1 MLDYIRSNAQSFGVK
16 VAFAI
21 IILVFMF
28 WGVGSLT
35 DGGSSNVVAKV
46 NGEAITAQQFEQ
58 AYQRAAEYAMRNDPS
73 LTREALVQQKL
84 GRQVL
89 NELISAQLI
98 RQEAARVGMTVSPEE
113 MHYVVSKLPAFQD
126 AQGKFDPEAYKR
138 NIEAQRMSVAEYEQG
153 LADSILRDKVMRTV
167 AGSAWAAGDEARK
180 YYDFLTQQ
188 RTVEYLYLPAAD
200 FAASVKPTEEELNA
214 WYEAHKAELASQPR
228 VEVEYV
234 AVAPEGLVRPES
246 VSAEA
251 ALKWYEANKQ
261 RFHQPE
267 QVKVAHILVPLAENA
282 PEAAVKQAMEKA
294 VRIRSEAEKGDFAAV
309 ANANNGP
316 NAAGPGGELGWIQ
329 RGQTVKPFE
338 DAAWALQPGQIS
350 EPVRSQFGLH
360 IIKMEERKDASVQP
374 FAEVE
379 AEVRATLAKQEGVEK
394 VNDVLDSLI
403 GDNINNRPLQES
415 AARAGSYKDA
425 GGKEQPLLKAER
437 TGLVGQAELQKIL
450 GISDEMAASLMKAP
464 ANSPVDTALEADDR
478 YLVVR
483 VLTSEP
489 STTPSLDQA
498 RDRVMKALVAEKS
511 LQAAMEKA
519 TAIRKAMTDGT
530 LPAEDAAR
538 VQSADLTRDGALAG
552 FVPNPAMNQVIF
564 RAAPQTWIDQAF
576 SVYEQEDSSKCG
588 ALLCRVTAVEQ
599 PKSDGWA
606 GMENLLTELVQ
617 RKRVE
622 GMYQTFMRM
631 LEQKAKIEV
640 YNSRVLESAGI

>member
-46 NGEAITAQQFEQ
+46 NGEPVTAQQFEQ

-98 RQEAARVGMTVSPEE
+98 RQEAARVGLSVSPQE
-113 MHYVVSKLPAFQD
+113 MHHVVSQMPVFQD

-138 NIEAQRMSVAEYEQG
+138 TIEAQRMSVAEYEQG
-153 LADSILRDKVMRTV
+153 LADSILRDKVLRTV
-167 AGSAWAAGDEARK
+167 AGSAWAAGNEARQ

-200 FAASVKPTEEELNA
+200 FAAAVKPGEEEISA
-214 WYEAHKAELASQPR
+214 WYESHKAELASQLR

-234 AVAPEGLVRPES
+234 AVSPETLVRPES

-251 ALKWYEANKQ
+251 ARQWYEANSQ
-261 RFHQPE
+261 RFRQPE
-267 QVKVAHILVPLAENA
+267 QVRVAHILVPLAENA
-282 PEAAVKQAMEKA
+282 SEADVKQAMEKA
-294 VRIRSEAEKGDFAAV
+294 ARLRAEAEQGDFAAV

-316 NAAGPGGELGWIQ
+316 RAAGPGGELGWIQ

-338 DAAWALQPGQIS
+338 EAAWALQPGQLS
-350 EPVRSQFGLH
+350 QPVRSQFGVH
-360 IIKMEERKDASVQP
+360 VIKMEERKDAAAQP

-379 AEVRATLAKQEGVEK
+379 GEVRATLAKQEGVEK
-394 VNDVLDSLI
+394 INDVLDTLI

-425 GGKEQPLLKAER
+425 DGTEQPLLKAER
-437 TGLVGQAELQKIL
+437 SGLVGQAELQKLL
-450 GISDEMAASLMKAP
+450 GISEEMAASLMKAP
-464 ANSPVDTALEADDR
+464 ANSPVDTALEAGDR

-489 STTPSLDQA
+489 SITPSLEQA
-498 RDRVMKALVAEKS
+498 RDRVLRSLVAEKA
-511 LQAAMEKA
+511 LQAALEKA
-519 TAIRKAMTDGT
+519 AAIRKAATDGR
-530 LPAEDAAR
+530 LPAADAAR
-538 VQSADLTRDGALAG
+538 VQSASLTRDGALAS

-564 RAAPQTWIDQAF
+564 RARPQTWIDQAF
-576 SVYEQEDSSKCG
+576 SVCEQADSSKCG
-588 ALLCRVTAVEQ
+588 ALLCRVSAVEQ
-599 PKSDGWA
+599 PKADGWA
-606 GMENLLTELVQ
+606 GMEGLLTELVQ